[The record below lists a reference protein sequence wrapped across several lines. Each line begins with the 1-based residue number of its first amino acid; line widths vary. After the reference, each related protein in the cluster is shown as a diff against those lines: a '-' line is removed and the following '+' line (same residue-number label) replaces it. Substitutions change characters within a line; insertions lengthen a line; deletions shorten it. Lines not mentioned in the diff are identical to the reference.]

1 MPAALQAVDPFA
13 VALWTLVVCAF
24 LFMLYLTL
32 ALGRFLRG
40 IDDLRD
46 RLHEL
51 STEVCATSRSLR
63 TAIED
68 GRIGSPP
75 ETPPSP
81 KPGPKPPPPPP
92 PGSPAPEGKPAPGP
106 PPPPNPEET
115 RPKPAPSTDTD
126 EPAEEDEGEVTP

>member
-81 KPGPKPPPPPP
+81 KPGPKPPPPPA
-92 PGSPAPEGKPAPGP
+92 SAAPEAKPAPGP

-115 RPKPAPSTDTD
+115 RPKPPPSTDTG